1 MAQKKQHTKEKE
13 KIKLEDTKKQI
24 QIITLREK

>member
-13 KIKLEDTKKQI
+13 KIKLEDTKKQV
-24 QIITLREK
+24 QVITLR